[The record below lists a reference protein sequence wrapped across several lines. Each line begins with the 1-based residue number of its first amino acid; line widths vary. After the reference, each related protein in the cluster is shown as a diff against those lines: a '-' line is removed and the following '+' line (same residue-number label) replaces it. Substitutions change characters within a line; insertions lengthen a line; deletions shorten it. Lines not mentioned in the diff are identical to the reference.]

1 MPAPVMP
8 AILPLPT
15 RMLSLSLQSMG
26 RASDPNAAATGGAYS
41 SIADLSTL
49 AEGCPSIN
57 AWPGPT
63 LVNGDIAQH
72 PAGII
77 ATLSDHPLPSSQLR
91 P

>member
-1 MPAPVMP
+1 
-8 AILPLPT
+8 
-15 RMLSLSLQSMG
+15 MG

-41 SIADLSTL
+41 FIADRLTL
-49 AEGCPSIN
+49 PGLCPSIN

-63 LVNGDIAQH
+63 LVSGDIAQH

-77 ATLSDHPLPSSQLR
+77 AALSNHPPSSQLR